1 MEGKIETY
9 LRNGRKAATSLELI
23 DALDASADALS
34 EALMRM
40 TRDGRLV
47 LTKKGKYA
55 LPETTGLIPARA
67 FILRSGVPIARP
79 LDGGDDMRISR
90 RGDLRALH
98 GDLILVRPE
107 HKRRSDA
114 RARCELAAVT
124 ERAHPVFTAV
134 LRMDERKIAREPET
148 VGRGRRRKTIYREP
162 EIRRVLSAEPF
173 DLRTTC
179 EIDVE
184 GDLKGAKVGDAVT
197 LRVVEW
203 PRHKTPMRAEVQRT
217 LGAGWDVRAQLKAL
231 LDTHNLRDEFP
242 DDALEQAGR
251 FPEEIS
257 DDDRRGRADAR
268 NVVLFTIDGEDAK
281 DFDDAVSLSRNED
294 GSRLLGVHIA
304 DVSHYVTAQ
313 SPIDREARLRG
324 TSVYLPGMTVPMLP
338 EALSNRLCS
347 LMPDVDRLAFSL
359 WLTVDEGEVVDVR
372 LERTVIRSRARL
384 TYEQVNRLFDGEESD
399 VPSDLRE
406 TLRNMLDL
414 SRILREKR
422 HARGAIDFNLAE
434 PQFTLDENGM
444 PTDVRARIRGDAER
458 LIEDFMLLANET
470 VARMTRT
477 RRLPSL
483 YRVHEPPDVERLR
496 SLELFLN
503 NVNRSYRLGSNP
515 SPALVQ
521 RLLEETAEL
530 PEAETVRQMTL
541 RSLKRAC
548 YSNLPEGH
556 FGLAAADYCH
566 FTSPIRR
573 YPDLVV
579 HRQLGLML
587 SGRMDDAR
595 RGKDSMAELAAQSS
609 VCEFEAASAERDA
622 DDLVRAHYM
631 KKHVGEEFEGV
642 VSGVTGWG
650 FYVTLPNTVEGLV
663 HIRTLNDDYDFDADK
678 QILSVG
684 NGRITVRLGDRARVK
699 LESVNATACEIDF
712 SLIRKDKGKK
722 DKKTRRR

>member
-23 DALDASADALS
+23 EALDAPADQLS

-55 LPETTGLIPARA
+55 LPETTGLIPAKA
-67 FILRSGVPIARP
+67 FILRSGIPLARP

-114 RARCELAAVT
+114 RARCELVAVT

-134 LRMDERKIAREPET
+134 LRMDERKTAHEPIMI
-148 VGRGRRRKTIYREP
+148 GHGRRRKMVYRDP
-162 EIRRVLSAEPF
+162 EVRRVLSAEPF

-203 PRHKTPMRAEVQRT
+203 PRHKTPMRTEVQRT

-231 LDTHNLRDEFP
+231 LDTHNLRDKFP
-242 DDALEQAGR
+242 DDALEQAAR
-251 FPEEIS
+251 FPEETS
-257 DDDRRGRADAR
+257 DRDRRGRADAR
-268 NVVLFTIDGEDAK
+268 NVMLFTIDGEDAK

-294 GSRLLGVHIA
+294 GSWFLGVHIA
-304 DVSHYVTAQ
+304 DVSYYVTAQ

-347 LMPDVDRLAFSL
+347 LMPNVDRLAFSL
-359 WLTVDEGEVVDVR
+359 WLTVDGDEVADVR

-399 VPSDLRE
+399 VPDDLRE
-406 TLRNMLDL
+406 TLRDMLGL

-422 HARGAIDFNLAE
+422 HARGAVDFDLAE
-434 PQFTLDENGM
+434 PQFALDENGM
-444 PTDVRARIRGDAER
+444 PTDVRARVRGDAER

-470 VARMTRT
+470 VAKMTRT
-477 RRLPSL
+477 HRLPSL
-483 YRVHEPPDVERLR
+483 YRVHEPPDAERLH

-503 NVNRSYRLGSNP
+503 NINRPYRLGGNP

-541 RSLKRAC
+541 RSLKRAR

-556 FGLAAADYCH
+556 FGLAATDYCH

-587 SGRMDDAR
+587 SGHIDDAR
-595 RGKDSMAELAAQSS
+595 REKDSMVELAAQSS
-609 VCEFEAASAERDA
+609 ACEFEAASAERDA

-631 KKHVGEEFEGV
+631 KNHVGEEFDGV
-642 VSGVTGWG
+642 VSGVAGWG

-663 HIRTLNDDYDFDADK
+663 HVRTLNDDYDFDADK
-678 QILSVG
+678 QIMRIG
-684 NGRITVRLGDRARVK
+684 NGRKAVRLGDGVRVK
-699 LESVNATACEIDF
+699 LESVNVATYEIDF
-712 SLIRKDKGKK
+712 SLIQKDKNKK
-722 DKKTRRR
+722 DRERRRR